1 MTLYRGS
8 RNEKEAEQVLGEC
21 AQARDSGEGYGKGV
35 MKSFASKAQL
45 PPGTLVYTGD
55 VPVGVTPGIKV
66 FVYDEEH
73 MLEQDVATIADAL
86 ALRRKGAVAWINVN
100 GLWDTRIIEDV
111 GRELDVHALVLED
124 ILHVSQ
130 RPKCED
136 YGDYLFFVAPMLALE
151 AGESGVPTLSSEQVS
166 FILAPDLLITFQERE
181 GDVFET
187 VRNRIRH
194 GKGHVRR
201 MKPDY
206 LLYVLLDAIVD
217 TYFMILERIGE
228 ESENLEEALV
238 ESAPENTVHGI
249 HRMKRMMV
257 ALRRSIWP
265 LREAIS
271 CLDRGEAKMVS
282 KRSRVY
288 FRDLYDHTIQVM
300 DIVESLRDIVSG
312 MLDIY
317 LSAMSNRM
325 NNVMKVLT
333 IIATI
338 FIPLTFIAGVYGMN
352 FEYMPELHYRWAY
365 PATLGLMLA
374 VSLVMLAFFRR
385 KRWI

>member
-1 MTLYRGS
+1 
-8 RNEKEAEQVLGEC
+8 
-21 AQARDSGEGYGKGV
+21 

-136 YGDYLFFVAPMLALE
+136 YGDYLFFVAQMLALE